1 MALRLERLTTPPNES
16 RLQELLGAGCTE
28 EMHMQTE
35 TVDVNQAQ
43 AHFKDL
49 VRRVAAGVH
58 IVLSENQKPI
68 AHMLPAGVRIPGLH
82 AGDIWTS
89 DDFDAPLPDQFWTE
103 DK

>member
-1 MALRLERLTTPPNES
+1 
-16 RLQELLGAGCTE
+16 
-28 EMHMQTE
+28 MHMQTE
-35 TVDVNQAQ
+35 TVDVNEAQ

-58 IVLSENQKPI
+58 VVLSENQKPI
-68 AHMLPAGVRIPGLH
+68 AHMLPAGVRVPGLH